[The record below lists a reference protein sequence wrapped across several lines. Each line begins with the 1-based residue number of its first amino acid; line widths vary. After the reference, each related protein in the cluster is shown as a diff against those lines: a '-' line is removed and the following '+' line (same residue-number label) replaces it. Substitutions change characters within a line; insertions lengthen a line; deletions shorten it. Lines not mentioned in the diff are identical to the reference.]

1 MGLIWLCWLVY
12 ACSYV
17 GKVNY
22 AANINQV
29 MAFYGVDHSTAGL
42 AGTLFFFAYGVG
54 QVVNGLLCKRYHL
67 KWMVF
72 GSLLLSGAIN
82 LAVGLSSAFLPIQ
95 ILWLLNGFSISV
107 LWPSLI
113 RLLSESLPRRDMSRA
128 SAIMGTTVAVGTFL
142 IYALSAVF
150 IKINFKLSFFLPAVL
165 FGVVS
170 VVWLAAFPRAVAR
183 ARAQEEDA
191 EEVVAG
197 TAVGTRTG
205 AHGLLLPIV
214 MLCIYGVATNLIK
227 DGLTTW
233 VPSILKEQYQL
244 DASLSIILTLALPLC
259 ATFSNLF
266 ALSTHKRI
274 PDFVWNCAALFMAS
288 GVVIACVLGGLSIES
303 FWITL
308 VGFAVVCFLI
318 SASNSLITGI
328 FPLFMKGK
336 VNSGL
341 VAGILNGFCYLGST
355 VSAYGLGAVA
365 DARGWSAVFWVLLG
379 VCGAVCVG
387 ALIYSAIKGAL
398 RRKAHSN

>member
-72 GSLLLSGAIN
+72 GSLILSGAIN
-82 LAVGLSSAFLPIQ
+82 LLVGLSSAFLPIQ

-183 ARAQEEDA
+183 DRKS
-191 EEVVAG
+191 VV
-197 TAVGTRTG
+197 
-205 AHGLLLPIV
+205 
-214 MLCIYGVATNLIK
+214 
-227 DGLTTW
+227 
-233 VPSILKEQYQL
+233 
-244 DASLSIILTLALPLC
+244 
-259 ATFSNLF
+259 
-266 ALSTHKRI
+266 
-274 PDFVWNCAALFMAS
+274 
-288 GVVIACVLGGLSIES
+288 
-303 FWITL
+303 
-308 VGFAVVCFLI
+308 
-318 SASNSLITGI
+318 
-328 FPLFMKGK
+328 
-336 VNSGL
+336 
-341 VAGILNGFCYLGST
+341 
-355 VSAYGLGAVA
+355 
-365 DARGWSAVFWVLLG
+365 
-379 VCGAVCVG
+379 
-387 ALIYSAIKGAL
+387 
-398 RRKAHSN
+398 